1 MSKYSCF
8 DVSIENGVA
17 YVTMNRPDKLNTMV
31 KVFWKELPEIVND
44 IDRNAE
50 ARVLVLQAE
59 GKHFSAGMDF
69 GNFSDDGQSKDKEPA
84 RLREFFYN
92 EILELQDTF
101 SSLEDCRMP
110 TIAAIQGACIGG
122 AIDMVSACDMRY
134 CDEDAFFKIAEVD
147 IGIAPDVGTLQR
159 LPSLMPI
166 AAVRELAYTG
176 RKFDASEAKN
186 LGLVNEVYSSKED
199 MLKQVMLKA
208 EEIAKKSPLVTR
220 VIKKQINYARD
231 HSVKESLDYG
241 AAWNSSL
248 ISRKDMK
255 AALEAF
261 FNKSEAEYDDIEKLR
276 SFWEK
281 DGLG

>member
-50 ARVLVLQAE
+50 ARVLVLRAE

-69 GNFSDDGQSKDKEPA
+69 GNFSDDSQSKDKEPA

-101 SSLEDCRMP
+101 SSLEDCRIP

-134 CDEDAFFKIAEVD
+134 CNEDAFFKIAEVD

-186 LGLVNEVYSSKED
+186 LGLINEVYSSKED
-199 MLKQVMLKA
+199 MLKQVKLKA
-208 EEIAKKSPLVTR
+208 EEIAKKSPLVTSSGL
-220 VIKKQINYARD
+220 VLLSIPGTART
-231 HSVKESLDYG
+231 KL
-241 AAWNSSL
+241 AA
-248 ISRKDMK
+248 
-255 AALEAF
+255 
-261 FNKSEAEYDDIEKLR
+261 
-276 SFWEK
+276 
-281 DGLG
+281 

>member
-134 CDEDAFFKIAEVD
+134 CDENAFFKIAEVD

-186 LGLVNEVYSSKED
+186 LGLINEVYSSKED
-199 MLKQVMLKA
+199 MLKQVKLKA
-208 EEIAKKSPLVTR
+208 EEIAKKSPVFKDFKNDKYK
-220 VIKKQINYARD
+220 IISFYAKKARGLMARWIIENKITD
-231 HSVKESLDYG
+231 SKDLKKFNVDGYYYSAKDSTES
-241 AAWNSSL
+241 
-248 ISRKDMK
+248 
-255 AALEAF
+255 EPVF
-261 FNKSEAEYDDIEKLR
+261 LR
-276 SFWEK
+276 
-281 DGLG
+281 D